1 MLAVE
6 SVSVVLGVCK
16 PFVSDTN
23 GCRPESHK
31 RDAVRKPLVL
41 HVEDEDAIAV
51 LVQFA
56 LRELGAAVEWHR
68 VSDAESAFEFLLTE
82 NEHGRRPEPDL
93 ILLDLNLPKKNGFEI
108 LAAIRQNSLLKHIPV
123 VVFTS
128 SAAAVDRQKSLDLGA
143 NDYVRKPSTFDGY
156 VTALA
161 KALTLFSREG
171 GEPARG

>member
-1 MLAVE
+1 
-6 SVSVVLGVCK
+6 
-16 PFVSDTN
+16 
-23 GCRPESHK
+23 
-31 RDAVRKPLVL
+31 VRKPLVL

-123 VVFTS
+123 VVLHLQPPLWIGRNLSTS
-128 SAAAVDRQKSLDLGA
+128 AQTITCA
-143 NDYVRKPSTFDGY
+143 NHRLSMAT
-156 VTALA
+156 
-161 KALTLFSREG
+161 
-171 GEPARG
+171 